1 MVALVVALLSA
12 AMAVVLGASPSPS
25 SSAEASA
32 SAPVVVPVHDGLA
45 AEQALA
51 SAFTERREQVRVVQ
65 AEASRAAV
73 AARPTVVWPAAGA
86 ITGVYGERRGRSR
99 HPGLDLD
106 GETGDAVWAAA
117 RGVVAWAGP
126 APAGYSGYGT
136 LVIVDHGEGVQTLY
150 AHLSALSV
158 ATGERVEA
166 GDRVG
171 AIGTTGH
178 VTGSHLHFE
187 VRRNGVMLDPV
198 AWLPAR

>member
-12 AMAVVLGASPSPS
+12 AVALALGASPSS
-25 SSAEASA
+25 SSPAEASA
-32 SAPVVVPVHDGLA
+32 SPVGLPVHDGLA

-51 SAFTERREQVRVVQ
+51 LAFTERREQVRVVE
-65 AEASRAAV
+65 ATASRAAV

-99 HPGLDLD
+99 HPGLDVD

-117 RGVVAWAGP
+117 RGVVTWAGP

-136 LVIVDHGEGVQTLY
+136 LVIVDHGEGVETLY

-158 ATGERVEA
+158 ARGERVEA
-166 GDRVG
+166 GDQVG

-187 VRRNGVMLDPV
+187 VRRNGLMVDPTT
-198 AWLPAR
+198 WLPAR

>member
-32 SAPVVVPVHDGLA
+32 SASAALPVHDGLA

-106 GETGDAVWAAA
+106 GTTGDAVWAAA
-117 RGVVAWAGP
+117 RGVVSWAGP

-187 VRRNGVMLDPV
+187 VRRNGVMVDPV